1 MTAYDGDVDA
11 VLLIS
16 QDVDPRSLRI
26 EFLGMIEAADKLA
39 DQTSCTPFWNHGEK
53 LPRHGG
59 QLASNRGKKCHDILS
74 YSAHGAQ
81 PQDPF
86 FMEE

>member
-1 MTAYDGDVDA
+1 LTAYDGDVDA

-59 QLASNRGKKCHDILS
+59 QLASSHEKNRHDILS
-74 YSAHGAQ
+74 YAAHRAK
-81 PQDPF
+81 PQDPLLK
-86 FMEE
+86 EE